1 MSFSTMLSDAANTVL
16 TVKTTYAE
24 DRTNIPNNAQLLSL
38 CPAVQAVADVIGIDL
53 KEAEFTF
60 TVNKAKS
67 GYVAYQP
74 YVASRNNQACL
85 VWGKISKPLADIP
98 AMELEQDDKKP
109 VFTLEANGE
118 LYKFPIMFPKDA
130 AVDYATV
137 KKAFKS
143 GSLANFLA
151 KGFEKGKKI
160 STLEAGDYTVSAVR
174 DNTFNGEV
182 NYDIFIDGEGWYK
195 ANSKIKR
202 RLDSGMII
210 DAENP
215 ASLTL
220 HGVVSQTSAGYDIMG
235 LDFMS
240 AVEVELPA
248 FVF

>member
-1 MSFSTMLSDAANTVL
+1 MTFSTMLSDAANTVL
-16 TVKTTYAE
+16 TVKTSYTE

-38 CPAVQAVADVIGIDL
+38 CPAVQAVADVTGIDL

-98 AMELEQDDKKP
+98 AMALEQDDKKP
-109 VFTLEANGE
+109 VFTVEVGDD

-137 KKAFKS
+137 RKAFKA
-143 GSLANFLA
+143 GTLADFLA

-160 STLEAGDYTVSAVR
+160 STLEAGDYIVTAVR

-182 NYDIFIDGEGWYK
+182 NYDIFIEGEGWYK

-202 RLDSGMII
+202 RLDSDKVIN
-210 DAENP
+210 AENP
-215 ASLTL
+215 ATLTL
-220 HGVVSQTSAGYDIMG
+220 HGIVGKTNAGYDIMG

-240 AVEVELPA
+240 AVELELPA
-248 FVF
+248 FAF